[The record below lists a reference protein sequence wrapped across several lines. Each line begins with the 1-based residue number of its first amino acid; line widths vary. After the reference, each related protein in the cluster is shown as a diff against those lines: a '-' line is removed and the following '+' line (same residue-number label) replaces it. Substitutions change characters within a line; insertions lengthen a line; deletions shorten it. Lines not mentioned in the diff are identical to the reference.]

1 VTAVDDIFF
10 GLAAVALFV
19 FRARDKG
26 NGVEVGF
33 KMPGHPVTTA
43 LFGLTAWAIVLN
55 LFVRSPGDSL
65 IGLGI
70 LVAAVPIYYIFKGF
84 LHADRRHNR

>member
-1 VTAVDDIFF
+1 
-10 GLAAVALFV
+10 
-19 FRARDKG
+19 
-26 NGVEVGF
+26 
-33 KMPGHPVTTA
+33 MPGHPVTTV

-70 LVAAVPIYYIFKGF
+70 LVVAVPIYYIFKEF
-84 LHADRRHNR
+84 LHADRRNRR